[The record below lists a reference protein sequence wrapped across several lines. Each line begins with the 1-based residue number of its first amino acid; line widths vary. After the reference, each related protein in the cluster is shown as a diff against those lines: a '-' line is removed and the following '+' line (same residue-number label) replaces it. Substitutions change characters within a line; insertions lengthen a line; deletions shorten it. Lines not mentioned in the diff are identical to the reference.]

1 MDKIFDF
8 LPFIIAIIIF
18 VFRLLS
24 GNKENTPKPQEP
36 GSEPTATSFDD
47 LLKQITKQ
55 INEAKNPNTVTKQ
68 EENKDKSLQE
78 QRLERQK
85 AKAKK
90 AALDAKAMQ
99 EKLNAS
105 SYIEKGITEDQRNQD
120 QHFNPYKIQKVGTSK
135 FGAALRNKESLKNA
149 IILKEVLTPKHF

>member
-18 VFRLLS
+18 IFRLLS

-36 GSEPTATSFDD
+36 NTEPTSTSFDD

-55 INEAKNPNTVTKQ
+55 INEVAPDTAKK
-68 EENKDKSLQE
+68 EEDKSLQE
-78 QRLERQK
+78 QRIERQK
-85 AKAKK
+85 AKAQK
-90 AALDAKAMQ
+90 AALEAKALQ
-99 EKLNAS
+99 EKLKAS
-105 SYIEKGITEDQRNQD
+105 SYTEKGMTEEQRNQD

-135 FGAALRNKESLKNA
+135 FGSALKDKESLKNA